1 IELFDS
7 GASRHMS
14 SYRDLFQ
21 DFVSITPKPITTADR
36 HTFEATGKRNIQIT
50 LPNGQSQTHILL

>member
-1 IELFDS
+1 ELFNS

-21 DFVSITPKPITTADR
+21 DFISIAPKPITTVDR
-36 HTFEATGKRNIQIT
+36 HTFEAMGKGNIQIT
-50 LPNGQSQTHILL
+50 LPNGQSQTRILL